1 MNFIQFI
8 TTKQFLKH
16 FALSLLI
23 TLLATWITLSLLKR
37 YTKHG
42 VTLSVPAFIGLS
54 IFDVSKM
61 ESASSF
67 DLVVVDSVY
76 DYTRVGGIIVSQDPK
91 PDSKVKPGRKIYLSV
106 VAFLPEQVKMPSLV
120 DLSLRQAKALLQT
133 YNLKLG
139 FIKSIPDPA
148 KNAVLQCSHK
158 GRILQPGSMLAK
170 GSVIDLYIGSGTPG
184 NETLIPFLI
193 GKSRT
198 EALSDI
204 VRLGLMLGEE
214 VFPDNFDTL
223 DARVYSQDPVYV
235 YGAKIPVLTTVNL
248 SYRAGKSFDF
258 ESYIESLQIDTV
270 YSDSIPK

>member
-16 FALSLLI
+16 FALSLFI
-23 TLLATWITLSLLKR
+23 TLLASWFTLSLLKH

-42 VTLSVPAFIGLS
+42 VTLTVPSFVGLS
-54 IFDVSKM
+54 IFDVTKM
-61 ESASSF
+61 ESAGSY

-76 DYTRVGGIIVSQDPK
+76 DYNKTGGIIVSQDPK
-91 PDSKVKPGRKIYLSV
+91 PNSNVKPGRKIYVSV

-158 GRILQPGSMLAK
+158 GKVLQPGSMLPK

-214 VFPDNFDTL
+214 EFPDHIDTL
-223 DARVYSQDPVYV
+223 DAKVYSQDPVFV

-248 SYRAGKSFDF
+248 TYRSCNNFDF
-258 ESYIESLQIDTV
+258 ETYIESLQIDTV
-270 YSDSIPK
+270 HNDSIP